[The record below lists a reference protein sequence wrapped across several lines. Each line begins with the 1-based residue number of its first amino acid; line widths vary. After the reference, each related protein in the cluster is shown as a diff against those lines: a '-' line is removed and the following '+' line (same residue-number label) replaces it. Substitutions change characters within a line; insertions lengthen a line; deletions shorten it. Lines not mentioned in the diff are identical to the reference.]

1 MEGFYLFIT
10 GLMMINRRE
19 MDVTVNARRQELS
32 FSNLQNVQNIENALV
47 VQSMN
52 YHGQQLTNFLKDL
65 PEFRNLDLQNVDYNL
80 YKLRSKELRTE
91 DRGRRMLIHEFILR
105 NFNSLFKHS
114 EPRFISIFFFS
125 RLKNCDD
132 LFLISEIHHPLIYSK
147 EQNICW
153 KKILPSFLL

>member
-1 MEGFYLFIT
+1 MCKPKDLFIT
-10 GLMMINRRE
+10 GLMMVNRRE
-19 MDVTVNARRQELS
+19 MDVTVNARRPESS
-32 FSNLQNVQNIENALV
+32 FSDLQNIENTLV

-114 EPRFISIFFFS
+114 EPRFISIFFSFS
-125 RLKNCDD
+125 D
-132 LFLISEIHHPLIYSK
+132 
-147 EQNICW
+147 
-153 KKILPSFLL
+153 

>member
-1 MEGFYLFIT
+1 MEDFFLFIT

-114 EPRFISIFFFS
+114 EPRFISIFFF
-125 RLKNCDD
+125 
-132 LFLISEIHHPLIYSK
+132 LFQIEEL
-147 EQNICW
+147 
-153 KKILPSFLL
+153 